1 MAESES
7 TIPLYVLPVVGRGAA
22 EVVPGNKSTGA
33 VRVRQWTPGGAKSE
47 QAGQY
52 YSALC
57 RALCSAEAKQ
67 TILNHLSLWKEL
79 GSESAPKAAGAESE
93 YAIVVEDDN
102 TVQPLLLQS
111 AAALVGGMRAQ
122 QVHVLQLREPLHAGV
137 RAQTPLSGNPS
148 AYVYPARL
156 HASLGAYIIHKPSAG
171 RLHAEFLRSRV
182 TAGLPLELPR
192 VERAQGLTRMVLAGS
207 SEYVTH
213 EYRLRN
219 ELRGREYGASLRA
232 RAGAWLARNYPQ
244 AYAAATTPVFSLFGR
259 VDVNV
264 FGVLSVLFVLVL
276 VVFDVQSRLAWL
288 LVGALASGLLQ

>member
-22 EVVPGNKSTGA
+22 EVVPGNKSTGT
-33 VRVRQWTPGGAKSE
+33 VRVSQWTPGGAKSE

-57 RALCSAEAKQ
+57 RVLCSAEAKQ

-213 EYRLRN
+213 ELS
-219 ELRGREYGASLRA
+219 LIHIPDGAREACR
-232 RAGAWLARNYPQ
+232 
-244 AYAAATTPVFSLFGR
+244 
-259 VDVNV
+259 
-264 FGVLSVLFVLVL
+264 
-276 VVFDVQSRLAWL
+276 SRW
-288 LVGALASGLLQ
+288 SPYH